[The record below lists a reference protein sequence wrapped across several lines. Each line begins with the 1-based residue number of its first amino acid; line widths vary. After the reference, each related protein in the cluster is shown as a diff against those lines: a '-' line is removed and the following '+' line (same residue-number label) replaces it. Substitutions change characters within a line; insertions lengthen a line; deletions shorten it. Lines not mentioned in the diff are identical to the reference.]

1 MIVIAKDATV
11 LGSIPAFSD
20 KVKSEGKQ
28 MKYIKMAKLDL
39 KMREN
44 K

>member
-20 KVKSEGKQ
+20 KVNSEGKQ
-28 MKYIKMAKLDL
+28 MKFIKLKL
-39 KMREN
+39 N
-44 K
+44 